1 MVELLPELLSC
12 ARTLAVLDNLLQAA
26 PQGLH

>member
-1 MVELLPELLSC
+1 MRWVVELLPELLSR

-26 PQGLH
+26 T